1 MLNFFL
7 FLVYS
12 YQDQAA
18 PCPVSPSGDAANS
31 MQAGGNS
38 NSSLGQL
45 GEEEEML
52 RREKKLNEDC
62 TMPDNEKMAGPG
74 VTLHDSTSLATAS
87 LSFDPEAINTSDP
100 ICIATTAADSDTGSE
115 DSRMNSDREPLLE
128 NSS

>member
-1 MLNFFL
+1 M
-7 FLVYS
+7 
-12 YQDQAA
+12 
-18 PCPVSPSGDAANS
+18 SPSGDAANS
-31 MQAGGNS
+31 MPAGGNS
-38 NSSLGQL
+38 NSCLGQL

-62 TMPDNEKMAGPG
+62 TLPDNEKMAGPG

-100 ICIATTAADSDTGSE
+100 TATTAADSDTGSE

>member
-31 MQAGGNS
+31 MHAGGNS

-62 TMPDNEKMAGPG
+62 TMPDNEKMADPG
-74 VTLHDSTSLATAS
+74 VTLRDSTSLATAS
-87 LSFDPEAINTSDP
+87 LSFDPEAINTNGP
-100 ICIATTAADSDTGSE
+100 IATTAADSDTGSE
-115 DSRMNSDREPLLE
+115 DSRMNSDMEPLLE

>member
-1 MLNFFL
+1 MLNLFL

-62 TMPDNEKMAGPG
+62 TMPDNEKMAGPD
-74 VTLHDSTSLATAS
+74 VTLRDSTSLATAS
-87 LSFDPEAINTSDP
+87 LSFDPEAINTNGP
-100 ICIATTAADSDTGSE
+100 IATTAADSDTGSE